1 MVNEK
6 DVWKIHTEAKEKS
19 IVAVREFL
27 EKWKKETGGNKYDEP
42 MYCGFAWFN
51 DWDVKASTRLGKA
64 LKEVGFGKGYPKGL
78 RLSNPGNHQGQSMDA
93 KEEGASAY
101 ARVLRSYGFNATMG
115 SRAD

>member
-1 MVNEK
+1 
-6 DVWKIHTEAKEKS
+6 
-19 IVAVREFL
+19 
-27 EKWKKETGGNKYDEP
+27 
-42 MYCGFAWFN
+42 MYCGFAWVN
-51 DWDVKASTRLGKA
+51 VWDVKASTRLGKA